1 MTILA
6 NKSTIELLY
15 KIGAIVSLVLAIINL
30 FWWTGGWGWGWGWIG
45 DIIMAVVVI
54 LLALAIMCTLNIVPK
69 FFFKIPTEFV
79 PMLIVGL
86 VILIPGGNWGGI
98 PILVAAFWDKFG

>member
-1 MTILA
+1 MA
-6 NKSTIELLY
+6 NKSTIDLLY
-15 KIGAIVSLVLAIINL
+15 KIGGFVSFILAVINI
-30 FWWTGGWGWGWGWIG
+30 FWDTGWGFPWGYVGR
-45 DIIMAVVVI
+45 IIMAVVVI
-54 LLALAIMCTLNIVPK
+54 LLSLAILCTLGVMTK
-69 FFFKIPTEFV
+69 FFFKIPTEFI